1 MTREQF
7 LNGAMFTIG
16 PRKYKGESTYSFAP
30 GHITRQSRSSLDGRV
45 VLNDYECNVDRV
57 GRVSFTGFTYVM
69 AKKVVVPYRFESLVE
84 FKEEA

>member
-16 PRKYKGESTYSFAP
+16 PRKYKGESTYSFGP

-69 AKKVVVPYRFESLVE
+69 AKKVVVAYRFESLVE
-84 FKEEA
+84 YKEEA